1 MDDEEGCFHH
11 ASHSK
16 GCHLRL
22 KSGEVVESSL
32 VYMKCIRIRTRVS
45 GSDGLKS
52 YLFLNLRL
60 HLILPPLLQLVLKKN
75 YQTFPLLCPNFF
87 SLFFYL
93 ILDVCQAATQ
103 TVQLVITITATLLL
117 PLLVIRDPKYASGT
131 SKFTSD

>member
-75 YQTFPLLCPNFF
+75 YQTLPLLCHKNFF
-87 SLFFYL
+87 PPHFGCLPGSDPNCPTCNHHHRDFASATPSSIVGHMIYSLFSPWF
-93 ILDVCQAATQ
+93 
-103 TVQLVITITATLLL
+103 
-117 PLLVIRDPKYASGT
+117 
-131 SKFTSD
+131 